1 MLRILTDEEV
11 KKITPDDPVRPHK
24 PAVWRTICDR
34 KVYGLFNE
42 EEKLRS
48 VICVGFTHIIPK
60 SEMELEGEIAHNPT
74 IAVFYTVW
82 SYDKGAG
89 REIVFKAVDEI
100 KQTHPTIKRF
110 VTLSP
115 ITDMA
120 KRFHERNGAKLIDV
134 NEWAKCQN
142 FEYFV

>member
-42 EEKLRS
+42 DEKLRS

-60 SEMELEGEIAHNPT
+60 SEMELEGEIAHSPT
-74 IAVFYTVW
+74 IAVFYTCLL
-82 SYDKGAG
+82 Y
-89 REIVFKAVDEI
+89 
-100 KQTHPTIKRF
+100 T
-110 VTLSP
+110 SP
-115 ITDMA
+115 SPRDS
-120 KRFHERNGAKLIDV
+120 
-134 NEWAKCQN
+134 
-142 FEYFV
+142 